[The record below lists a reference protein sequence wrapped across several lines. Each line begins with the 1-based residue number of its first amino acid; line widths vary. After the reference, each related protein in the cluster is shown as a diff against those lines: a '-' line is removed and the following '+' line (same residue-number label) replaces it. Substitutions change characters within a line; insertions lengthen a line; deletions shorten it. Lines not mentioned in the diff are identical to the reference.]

1 MKASM
6 LFCAALVVAILPGA
20 AARAEDDDGAR
31 LLEDLRY
38 LAQDATLVADTR
50 GSYFTD
56 RGLPTG
62 GVASAQGAIRL
73 EIAGA
78 ILDNWEV
85 ALTPEFNWSA
95 ESGIVGGEI
104 TLSERGRVRPVLG
117 MAEAWVAWS
126 DGPWTVKAGKQVF
139 AWGNSDLLSLSD
151 DLNASDKLD
160 LPWAYKLGAPALAVS
175 HATADLGV
183 DLVVIPTFTP
193 DRLPGLTSPWA
204 RSRAPVADAG
214 FVQTGIRPD
223 VVDGAR
229 DLPGGTDGV
238 QVGLRATSSAMLEA
252 TDLSVSAF
260 HGVSRTPVLLPRFVS
275 PTVLALDSF
284 YPRYTEFAMGF
295 STIVSDFEFH
305 GEAAMHVTERSDED
319 DDYLS
324 YVIGMRREWSD
335 LGRDDIDTV
344 RVTLEYAGEMITR
357 HISDSSPY
365 IRSNFDRTATNSVL
379 GKLDLEFDVN
389 TTLTVGGALNF
400 EDGDYAVDAMLE
412 HKLNDRVTLSAGF
425 QMFAGPSQSFFG
437 EWSNNDRAY
446 VGLKMYW

>member
-1 MKASM
+1 MKAST
-6 LFCAALVVAILPGA
+6 LFRAAFAVAILPGA
-20 AARAEDDDGAR
+20 AARAEDDVGAR
-31 LLEDLRY
+31 LIEDLGY
-38 LAQDATLVADTR
+38 LAEDATLVADTR
-50 GSYFTD
+50 GAYYTD
-56 RGLPTG
+56 RGLPSG
-62 GVASAQGAIRL
+62 GIASAQGAVRL

-78 ILDNWEV
+78 LLDNWEV

-95 ESGIVGGEI
+95 QSGIVGDEI
-104 TLSERGRVRPVLG
+104 TLSERGQLRPVLG

-139 AWGNSDLLSLSD
+139 SWGNGDLMAPSD

-183 DLVVIPTFTP
+183 DLVLIPTFTP
-193 DRLPGLTSPWA
+193 DRLPGENNPWA
-204 RSRAPVADAG
+204 RSTDQIADAA
-214 FVQTGIRPD
+214 FDQTGIRPD
-223 VVDGAR
+223 VVEGTR
-229 DLPGGTDGV
+229 DLPGGTDGL
-238 QVGLRATSSAMLEA
+238 QLGLRATSSTMLEA

-275 PTVLALDSF
+275 PTVLALDRF
-284 YPRYTEFAMGF
+284 YPRYTEIAAGF

-305 GEAAMHVTERSDED
+305 GEAAMHFTERSEED

-324 YVIGMRREWSD
+324 YVIGLRREWSD
-335 LGRDDIDTV
+335 LGYDDVDIV

-357 HISDSSPY
+357 HISDGSPY

-379 GKLDLEFDVN
+379 GKLDLEFDAN
-389 TTLTVGGALNF
+389 TMLTVGGALNF
-400 EDGDYAVDAMLE
+400 EEGDYAVDAMLE
-412 HKLNDRVTLSAGF
+412 HKLNDNVTLSAGF

-437 EWSNNDRAY
+437 EWADNDRAY
-446 VGLKMYW
+446 VGLKLYW